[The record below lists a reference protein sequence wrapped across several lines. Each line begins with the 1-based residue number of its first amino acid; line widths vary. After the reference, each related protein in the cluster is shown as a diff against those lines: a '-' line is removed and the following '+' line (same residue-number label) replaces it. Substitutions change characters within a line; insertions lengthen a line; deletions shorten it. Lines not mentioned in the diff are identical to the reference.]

1 MTTTLTTTF
10 GPVRTGSTAA
20 FIAVA
25 KRHEGCR
32 IGKAHAAAGIT
43 IHARAETEKAIVT
56 RLRREGLH
64 QEGAVWVMRH
74 RAPAPGT
81 PGAIIAE
88 IEVVA
93 R

>member
-1 MTTTLTTTF
+1 MTTTLTTSF
-10 GPVRTGSTAA
+10 GPVRTGSTCA

-32 IGKAHAAAGIT
+32 IGKAHGSAGVT
-43 IHARAETEKAIVT
+43 IHARAETESALTT

-64 QEGAVWVMRH
+64 LEGGLWVARH
-74 RAPAPGT
+74 RSPAPGT

-88 IEVVA
+88 VEVIA